1 MVSRLYSTVLY
12 NVSMCTLNILS
23 EEVNYEERFRLVLKN
38 YTLLRSF
45 YNLENFA
52 LCCSWIV
59 VVCFAKGFSFLTH
72 CIFFK
77 SRDVC
82 FSVLDLVLPLFLMNA
97 VPYYDLR
104 LWYSNLC
111 PSPIK
116 KNFIWLHQIFVA
128 ACGIW
133 FPDQG
138 LNPGTLQSPVLFL
151 PLKSRARYSASLCL
165 SLSPHLAGI

>member
-1 MVSRLYSTVLY
+1 MMVTVNFSNMAGGRQDFAEGHQSEVELCCDDMVSRLYSTVLY
-12 NVSMCTLNILS
+12 NISMHILNILS

-59 VVCFAKGFSFLTH
+59 VVYFAKGFSFLTH

-82 FSVLDLVLPLFLMNA
+82 FSVLDLVLPLYLMN
-97 VPYYDLR
+97 VIHYCDLR

-111 PSPIK
+111 PSPI
-116 KNFIWLHQIFVA
+116 
-128 ACGIW
+128 
-133 FPDQG
+133 
-138 LNPGTLQSPVLFL
+138 
-151 PLKSRARYSASLCL
+151 
-165 SLSPHLAGI
+165 